1 MYITHSFIGT
11 TIGRFR
17 YLFFALY
24 EDYNDYGRSFVQ
36 ELNNVYLQRLARDLR
51 DQGAVIQPFLGD
63 IEATRSHVLA
73 KDWTSNELR
82 EVGRV
87 PSLLVISKDFAA
99 FSPRS
104 DPWLI
109 LHFGERQY
117 GGPDGLAE
125 LDKTIRAITAAV
137 TDPDSEPQELYEI
150 ARDMIREHSDLGCA
164 FSVQPGIFG
173 VSIDIIQAGR
183 YLRELIQNRRRLI
196 GRRPEEPSRT
206 GTRPLMGGPDPTP
219 R

>member
-1 MYITHSFIGT
+1 MYITHSFVGT
-11 TIGRFR
+11 TVGRFR

-63 IEATRSHVLA
+63 IEATRNHVLA
-73 KDWTSNELR
+73 KEWTSDELR

-87 PSLLVISKDFAA
+87 PSLLVISKDFDA

-117 GGPDGLAE
+117 GGPEGLAE
-125 LDKTIRAITAAV
+125 LDQTIRAITTTV
-137 TDPDSEPQELYEI
+137 TDPDSEPQELYKI
-150 ARDMIREHSDLGCA
+150 ARDMTREHANLGCA

-173 VSIDIIQAGR
+173 VSIDVIQAGR
-183 YLRELIQNRRRLI
+183 YLREFIRNRRRLI
-196 GRRPEEPSRT
+196 W
-206 GTRPLMGGPDPTP
+206 PTA
-219 R
+219 